1 VTYSIVGRDAET
13 GELGVA
19 VQSQAFNTGAAV
31 PWAWAGVG
39 AVATQS
45 FTDRRYGWRG
55 LELMAEGVPA
65 AEALRRLRAD
75 DDLPD
80 FRQVGMMS
88 ADGAAA
94 QWTGASCVPA
104 AGGAVG
110 DGWIAQANLVESPR
124 VWESMGEAFA
134 TTEGPLSK
142 RLLSALDA
150 AQSEGGD
157 WRGQGGAGI
166 VVVPAEGER
175 WERVIDLRV
184 EESGEPLVELR
195 RLLDRALGYREANR
209 AEVGRAE
216 IARAWGLPELYV
228 LKSSLYDAVDEGR
241 LPDARRIL
249 RDLLVE
255 DARWLDFFRT
265 VSQLPEL
272 DALARLV
279 AELDEGA
286 RPGT

>member
-1 VTYSIVGRDAET
+1 VTYSIVGRDGET

-31 PWAWAGVG
+31 PWAWAGIG

-65 AEALRRLRAD
+65 AEVLRRLKAD
-75 DDLPD
+75 DELAE

-88 ADGAAA
+88 ADGGCA
-94 QWTGASCVPA
+94 QWTGANCVPA
-104 AGGAVG
+104 AGGASG
-110 DGWIAQANLVESPR
+110 EGWTAQANLVESPR
-124 VWESMGEAFA
+124 VWEAMGEAFA
-134 TTEGPLSK
+134 AAGGPLAT
-142 RLLSALDA
+142 RLLAALDA
-150 AQSEGGD
+150 AQAAGGD

-184 EESGEPLVELR
+184 EESDEPLVELR
-195 RLLDRALGYREANR
+195 RLLDRAVGYREANR
-209 AEVGRAE
+209 AETGRAE
-216 IARAWGLPELYV
+216 IAQARGLPDIYV
-228 LKSSLYDAVDEGR
+228 RQSALYDAVDEGR
-241 LPDARRIL
+241 PADARRVL
-249 RDLLVE
+249 DDLLAE

-265 VSQLPEL
+265 VSRLPEQ
-272 DALARLV
+272 DALAQVV

-286 RPGT
+286 SRDD

>member
-1 VTYSIVGRDAET
+1 VTYSIVGRDTET

-31 PWAWAGVG
+31 PWAWAGIG

-65 AEALRRLRAD
+65 AKVLRRLKAD
-75 DDLPD
+75 DELAE

-88 ADGAAA
+88 ADGGCA
-94 QWTGASCVPA
+94 QWTGANCVPA
-104 AGGAVG
+104 AGGAAG
-110 DGWIAQANLVESPR
+110 EGWTAQANLVESPR
-124 VWESMGEAFA
+124 VWEAMGEAFA
-134 TTEGPLSK
+134 AAGGPLAT
-142 RLLSALDA
+142 RLLAALDA
-150 AQSEGGD
+150 AQAAGGD

-184 EESGEPLVELR
+184 EESDEPLVELR
-195 RLLDRALGYREANR
+195 RLLDRAVGYREANR
-209 AEVGRAE
+209 AETGRAE
-216 IARAWGLPELYV
+216 IAQARGLPDIYV
-228 LKSSLYDAVDEGR
+228 RQSALYDAVDEGR
-241 LPDARRIL
+241 PADARRVL
-249 RDLLVE
+249 DDLLAE

-265 VSQLPEL
+265 VSRLPEQ

-286 RPGT
+286 SQGD

>member
-1 VTYSIVGRDAET
+1 VTYSIVGRDADT

-65 AEALRRLRAD
+65 SEALDRLRAD
-75 DDLPD
+75 DELAD
-80 FRQVGMMS
+80 FRQVGLM
-88 ADGAAA
+88 AAGGGSA

-104 AGGAVG
+104 AGGATG

-124 VWESMGEAFA
+124 VWEAMGEAFDSA
-134 TTEGPLSK
+134 SGPLAT
-142 RLLSALDA
+142 RLLAALDA
-150 AQSEGGD
+150 AQAEGGD

-175 WERVIDLRV
+175 WERIIDLRV
-184 EESGEPLVELR
+184 EESDEPLVELC
-195 RLLDRALGYREANR
+195 RLLDRAIGYREANR
-209 AEVGRAE
+209 ADSGRAE
-216 IARAWGLPELYV
+216 IARRRGLPELYV
-228 LKSSLYDAVDEGR
+228 RQSALYDALDEGR
-241 LPDARRIL
+241 LADGRRIL
-249 RDLLVE
+249 RELEAE
-255 DARWLDFFRT
+255 DPRWRDFFRT
-265 VSQLPEL
+265 VSRLPEQ

-279 AELDEGA
+279 AETDEGA
-286 RPGT
+286 SRGH

>member
-65 AEALRRLRAD
+65 AEALDRLRAGD
-75 DDLPD
+75 ELAD
-80 FRQVGMMS
+80 FRQVGLM
-88 ADGAAA
+88 AAGGAAA

-104 AGGAVG
+104 AGGAAG

-124 VWESMGEAFA
+124 VWEAMGEAFA
-134 TTEGPLSK
+134 SAAGPLAR
-142 RLLSALDA
+142 RLLAALDA
-150 AQSEGGD
+150 AQAEGGD

-166 VVVPAEGER
+166 VVVPAAGER
-175 WERVIDLRV
+175 WERIVDLRV
-184 EESGEPLVELR
+184 EESDEPLVELR

-209 AEVGRAE
+209 AEADRAG
-216 IARAWGLPELYV
+216 IARAGGLPELYV
-228 LKSSLYDAVDEGR
+228 RQSALYDAVDEDR
-241 LPDARRIL
+241 LDDARRIL
-249 RDLLVE
+249 GDLLAE

-265 VSQLPEL
+265 VSRLPEL